1 MLRLTK
7 QDQPVAADE
16 VQPAA
21 AGLGGE
27 EEGELGEGWVV
38 EVLDLHSMTTAR
50 PQHEQA
56 GRGTVYHWWGMLA
69 DAAALAPF
77 PPKLLQVALTPTT
90 ELHSPACFAS

>member
-1 MLRLTK
+1 
-7 QDQPVAADE
+7 
-16 VQPAA
+16 
-21 AGLGGE
+21 
-27 EEGELGEGWVV
+27 
-38 EVLDLHSMTTAR
+38 MTTAR